1 MPSWELVIKEPVTA
15 FLLGLQDSEYAVVD
29 AAIRVLT
36 EFGPNLGAPKVKL
49 IVTSRHKNMKELR
62 CTSNGKIFRILFAF
76 DPKRRAILLVG
87 GDKLEI
93 GPDDFYEINV
103 PIADK
108 LFDDHC
114 AAVAASVA
122 KKSARKGGQGKGV
135 GKSKN
140 RGKKK

>member
-1 MPSWELVIKEPVTA
+1 MPTWELVIKEPVAT
-15 FLLGLQDSEYAVVD
+15 FLQGLQDSEYAVVE

-36 EFGPNLGAPKVKL
+36 EFGPNLGTPKVKL
-49 IVTSRHKNMKELR
+49 IVASRHKNMKELR

-87 GDKLEI
+87 GDKSEI
-93 GPDDFYEINV
+93 GFDDFYEINV
-103 PIADK
+103 PVADA

-114 AAVAASVA
+114 AAIAASE
-122 KKSARKGGQGKGV
+122 ARKGGQVKGSGKG
-135 GKSKN
+135 KN